1 MTFTARRRLL
11 GAQLGLL
18 AFVLIAL
25 VPLASQLRG
34 EAARDWSWLAELA
47 CHDGAAQAPVLA
59 GAVPQ
64 AFALD
69 ACAYCSLLIHSPA
82 LGSLGWALQDLAV
95 LFTPLPVLRWQSPPV
110 PRLPTAQSRAP
121 PLFAG

>member
-18 AFVLIAL
+18 AMVLIAL
-25 VPLASQLRG
+25 APLASQLRG
-34 EAARDWSWLAELA
+34 EARDWSWLAELA
-47 CHDGAAQAPVLA
+47 CHDEPVQAPGSVVP
-59 GAVPQ
+59 VPQ

-69 ACAYCSLLIHSPA
+69 ACAYCSLLINSPA
-82 LGSLGWALQDLAV
+82 LGSLGWVPLDLAT
-95 LFTPLPVLRWQSPPV
+95 LFTPPLVLRWQAPLA